1 VFYTFSYLSSF
12 EYISILHKDVSWEV
26 ASIAVATATS
36 SCFYTADV
44 DSKVECENLLVIND
58 DR

>member
-12 EYISILHKDVSWEV
+12 EYIPILHKDSSWEV
-26 ASIAVATATS
+26 ASIAVAMATS
-36 SCFYTADV
+36 SSIYTADV